1 MPQLASLLDA
11 IGSTSLIPLRKI
23 CPANGAA
30 ILVKLEWENPT
41 GSMKDRMAL
50 AVISR
55 AEADGRLAPGGS
67 VVEYT
72 GGSTGA
78 SLALVCAIKGYR
90 IRIVTSDAFSREKRD
105 QMAAYGAELTLVESE
120 DGKTT
125 KKLILDMIEKA
136 RELAAAPGVYWTN
149 QLENQDAIAG
159 YHALGEEV
167 WAQTGGKIDA
177 FVQSVGTAAS
187 LRGAGTVLKR
197 HSSGMRVVAVE
208 PAESAVLSGGAP
220 GPHKIEGIGVGY
232 VPPLWDASLV
242 DDIVAVKTEDAKAMA
257 RRLAR
262 EEGIFA
268 GTSSGA
274 NVIAALRVAERMGS
288 GAQVVTLM
296 VDSGLKYLNTDVYRN
311 S

>member
-1 MPQLASLLDA
+1 MPKSASLLDA
-11 IGSTSLIPLRKI
+11 IGNTSLVPLRKI
-23 CPANGAA
+23 RPANGAE

-50 AVISR
+50 AVIAR
-55 AEADGRLAPGGS
+55 AEADGRLAPGGT

-78 SLALVCAIKGYR
+78 SLAFVCAIKGHR

-120 DGKTT
+120 GGKTT

-149 QLENQDAIAG
+149 QLENLDSVGG
-159 YHALGEEV
+159 YHALGEEI
-167 WAQTGGKIDA
+167 WTQTEGRIDA
-177 FVQSVGTAAS
+177 FVHSVGTAAS
-187 LRGAGTVLKR
+187 LRGAATVLER
-197 HSSGMRVVAVE
+197 LAPGVRVVAVE
-208 PAESAVLSGGAP
+208 PAESAVLGGGAP
-220 GPHKIEGIGVGY
+220 GPHKIEGIGIGY

-242 DDIVAVKTEDAKAMA
+242 DEIVPVKTDDAKAMA

-262 EEGIFA
+262 EEGLFA
-268 GTSSGA
+268 GPSSGA
-274 NVIAALRVAERMGS
+274 NVIAALQVAERL
-288 GAQVVTLM
+288 GAHARVVTLM
-296 VDSGLKYLNTDVYRN
+296 VDSGLKYLNTDVFRG